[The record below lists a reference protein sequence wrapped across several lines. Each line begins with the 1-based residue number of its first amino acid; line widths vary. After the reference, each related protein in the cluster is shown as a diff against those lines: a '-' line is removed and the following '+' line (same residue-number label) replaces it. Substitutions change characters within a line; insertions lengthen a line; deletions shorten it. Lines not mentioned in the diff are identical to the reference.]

1 MWIWMTVLW
10 AMLGVSNVEAQDL
23 LSSKVDPRMLLDGY
37 EPSEEDAKKV
47 QQTLRRYAKGSKYVV
62 IGEVIHVDRRTY
74 GSNLDREA
82 SIEVISWMRGEGNYN
97 INVVMPYNAPYID
110 TDWSTVP
117 GILVKGYPVVVFLDD
132 QFRVVEG
139 NGLFYTDGEYLWRNK
154 RSELFLHPHYDREWR
169 SQEQNPYD
177 DYVVIPLSDVSKMLE
192 KQRPAKWLR

>member
-10 AMLGVSNVEAQDL
+10 TMLGVSSVEAQDL

-37 EPSEEDAKKV
+37 EPSDEDAKKI

-82 SIEVISWMRGEGNYN
+82 SIEVISWMRGEGGYN
-97 INVVMPYNAPYID
+97 ISVVMPYNAPYID

-154 RSELFLHPHYDREWR
+154 RSELFLHPHYDREWK

>member
-10 AMLGVSNVEAQDL
+10 TMLGVSNVEAQDL
-23 LSSKVDPRMLLDGY
+23 LSSKVDPRMLLNGY
-37 EPSEEDAKKV
+37 EPSEEDAEKV

>member
-10 AMLGVSNVEAQDL
+10 TMLGISSVEAQDL

-37 EPSEEDAKKV
+37 EPSDVDAKKV

-62 IGEVIHVDRRTY
+62 IGEVLHVDRRTY
-74 GSNLDREA
+74 GSDLDREA

-139 NGLFYTDGEYLWRNK
+139 NGLFFTDGEYLWRNK

>member
-10 AMLGVSNVEAQDL
+10 TMLGVSSVEAQDL

-37 EPSEEDAKKV
+37 EPSDEDAKKV

-154 RSELFLHPHYDREWR
+154 RAELFLHPHYDREWK

>member
-10 AMLGVSNVEAQDL
+10 TMLGVSNVEAQDL

-37 EPSEEDAKKV
+37 EPSDEDAKKV

-154 RSELFLHPHYDREWR
+154 RSELFLHPHYDREWK

>member
-10 AMLGVSNVEAQDL
+10 TMLGISSVGAQDL

-37 EPSEEDAKKV
+37 EPSDEDAKKI

-139 NGLFYTDGEYLWRNK
+139 NGLFFTDGEYLWRNK

>member
-10 AMLGVSNVEAQDL
+10 TILGASNVEAQDL

-37 EPSEEDAKKV
+37 QPSDEDAKKI

-82 SIEVISWMRGEGNYN
+82 SIEVISWMRGEGGYN
-97 INVVMPYNAPYID
+97 ISVVMPYNAPYID

-154 RSELFLHPHYDREWR
+154 RSELFLHPHYDREWK

>member
-1 MWIWMTVLW
+1 MWICMTVLW
-10 AMLGVSNVEAQDL
+10 TMLGVSNVEAQDL

-37 EPSEEDAKKV
+37 EPSDEDAKKV

>member
-1 MWIWMTVLW
+1 MWICMTVLW
-10 AMLGVSNVEAQDL
+10 TMLGVSNVEAQDL

-37 EPSEEDAKKV
+37 EPSDEDAKKV

-97 INVVMPYNAPYID
+97 INVVMPYNAPHID

>member
-10 AMLGVSNVEAQDL
+10 TMLGVSNVEAQDL
-23 LSSKVDPRMLLDGY
+23 LSSKVDPRMLLNGY

>member
-1 MWIWMTVLW
+1 M
-10 AMLGVSNVEAQDL
+10 
-23 LSSKVDPRMLLDGY
+23 
-37 EPSEEDAKKV
+37 
-47 QQTLRRYAKGSKYVV
+47 